1 MSVSID
7 PTATVSDPLWAT
19 SPDGTETGVFIG
31 DLALESGA
39 GLADV
44 TVTFQKWGTPN
55 AARDNVILAL
65 HALTGNSHVTGPIDE
80 QYTMAGWW
88 DGLVGPG
95 LAIDTDEWCVLA
107 PNAIGG
113 CFGSTGPGS
122 PAPDG
127 RPWGSR
133 FPRLT
138 VRDLVHAEADA
149 FAALGITRF
158 AAVAGGS
165 MGGARALEWAVTYP
179 ERVGTALVL
188 AVGARASADQIGTQT
203 TQIAAI
209 TSDPDWQGGDYHGTG
224 RSPSTGMGIAR
235 RIAHLSYR
243 SDRAL
248 DERFENLPPGVTQE
262 PITIPTGVNHGSIIL
277 EAAEDAPIGASLVHL
292 QGRATIKGE
301 DGKEREIVRRAII
314 TGDPAGAARELRG
327 TDGQL
332 DQLLERRPPEFE
344 IRVAEDIEAPEGFV
358 AIEIVGMNKWYGQ
371 FHVLR
376 DINLTV
382 RQGEVVGIG
391 GDVAHEHLVNLDVV
405 DVETLEIGH

>member
-1 MSVSID
+1 MSID
-7 PTATVSDPLWAT
+7 PTETVSDPRWAT
-19 SPDGTETGVFIG
+19 SPDGTQTSVLIG

-44 TVTFQKWGTPN
+44 TVTFQKWGVPN

-80 QYTMAGWW
+80 TYSMAGWW

-95 LAIDTDEWCVLA
+95 LAIDTDEWCVVA

-113 CFGSTGPGS
+113 CYGSTGPGS

-127 RPWGSR
+127 RPWGAR

-138 VRDLVHAEADA
+138 VRDLVHAEACA
-149 FAALGITRF
+149 FAALGVTRF

-179 ERVGTALVL
+179 DRVGTALVL

-209 TSDPDWQGGDYHGTG
+209 TSDPDWQGGDYYGTG
-224 RSPSTGMGIAR
+224 RSPGTGMGIAR

-243 SDRAL
+243 SDREL
-248 DERFENLPPGVTQE
+248 DERFANRPQGDEQTLVDGRYAVASYLEHQAEKLRRRFDPGSYVALSHVLNSHDVGRGRGGVTAALNACRVPTIVGGIDSDRLYPVYQQE
-262 PITIPTGVNHGSIIL
+262 
-277 EAAEDAPIGASLVHL
+277 
-292 QGRATIKGE
+292 
-301 DGKEREIVRRAII
+301 EI
-314 TGDPAGAARELRG
+314 ARELG
-327 TDGQL
+327 GCIDGL
-332 DQLLERRPPEFE
+332 HVIRSDAGHDGFLTEFE
-344 IRVAEDIEAPEGFV
+344 PIRDLLV
-358 AIEIVGMNKWYGQ
+358 K
-371 FHVLR
+371 
-376 DINLTV
+376 TV
-382 RQGEVVGIG
+382 DTARANIPR
-391 GDVAHEHLVNLDVV
+391 
-405 DVETLEIGH
+405 

>member
-138 VRDLVHAEADA
+138 VRDLVRAEADA

-243 SDRAL
+243 SDREL
-248 DERFENLPPGVTQE
+248 DERFENLPQGDEQPLVDGRYAIASYLEHQAEKLKRRFDPASYVFLSEVLNSHDVGRGRGGVTAALNACPVPTIVGGIDSDRLYPLYQQE
-262 PITIPTGVNHGSIIL
+262 EL
-277 EAAEDAPIGASLVHL
+277 
-292 QGRATIKGE
+292 
-301 DGKEREIVRRAII
+301 
-314 TGDPAGAARELRG
+314 ARELG
-327 TDGQL
+327 CCVDGL
-332 DQLLERRPPEFE
+332 YVIRSDAGHDGFLTEFE
-344 IRVAEDIEAPEGFV
+344 P
-358 AIEIVGMNKWYGQ
+358 
-371 FHVLR
+371 
-376 DINLTV
+376 V
-382 RQGEVVGIG
+382 REL
-391 GDVAHEHLVNLDVV
+391 LVKTADTARAN
-405 DVETLEIGH
+405 IPR